1 MKKKLLIALS
11 VFVVVALSVAGTVA
25 FLTSKDA
32 SANVFTIGEVEI
44 DLLSNDLSSITKDG
58 KILLMPNNTDKI
70 AADYKIENTGDSAA
84 YVWLTV
90 KVPVAL
96 EDTGDASANN
106 IIHWNLPGAFWYPN
120 NKTAKYVENALNA
133 GYITEAD
140 LVDGVVPDSKTWLVN
155 ESFGANKGLET
166 IDGVEYN
173 VYNILYN
180 GPLASGEKTNVGV
193 STIFMDERVDYV
205 DGKWALVEKGVVT
218 PIEFDFNSG
227 ASVKVEAHAIQANG
241 FDTVEEA
248 YAAYQKQWNK

>member
-11 VFVVVALSVAGTVA
+11 VFAVVALSVAGTVA

-70 AADYKIENTGDSAA
+70 AADYKIENTGDSDA
-84 YVWLTV
+84 YVWLRV
-90 KVPVAL
+90 YVPTNL
-96 EDTGDASANN
+96 EDAPGLAAKN
-106 IIHWNLPGAFWYPN
+106 IIHWNLPGAFWNGNHEKANYIESAV
-120 NKTAKYVENALNA
+120 KA
-133 GYITEAD
+133 GYLPAGTTTA
-140 LVDGVVPDSKTWLVN
+140 VDANDTWLMN
-155 ESFGANKGLET
+155 EAINNMYTET
-166 IDGVEYN
+166 IDDVQYN
-173 VYNILYN
+173 VYDIMYK
-180 GPLASGEKTNVGV
+180 GALASGEKTNVGV

-227 ASVKVEAHAIQANG
+227 ASIKVEAHAIQANG

-248 YAAYQKQWNK
+248 YAAYQKQWTK